1 MAQKRG
7 NGEGS
12 IYRRKDG
19 RWVGQYLV
27 YTDKGPKYRYLY
39 GKTRQAVAE
48 KLTKTMADRDGG
60 LVFDAGTVT
69 LAEYLERWLN
79 DSVRDTV
86 RQRTFERYESIVRI
100 HLASTLGRIKLKSL
114 TPAHVRGLYRS
125 KLDSG
130 LAPRTVQ
137 YIHTTLHKALKQAV
151 NDGLIPRNA
160 TEAVKAPR
168 PTKKE
173 VQTLSPSDARAFLE
187 TARGDRREALY
198 VLALTSGMR
207 EGELLGLKWEDVNL
221 PVGTLSVRRTL
232 SIPQNGYIFEPPK
245 NQKGR
250 NIKLTAPAMEAL
262 KRHRAAQNEE
272 RLRLGGLWED
282 QALVFPNQTGKPMH
296 PWVLMSSFKK
306 ILKKAGLPENT
317 RLHDLR
323 HTTATL
329 LLGKGTHPKIVQEIL
344 GHATVS
350 ITLDTYSHVLP
361 TMQDQAVANMES
373 ALF

>member
-221 PVGTLSVRRTL
+221 PVGTHSVRRTL
-232 SIPQNGYIFEPPK
+232 SKTNNRYIFEPPK

-296 PWVLMSSFKK
+296 P
-306 ILKKAGLPENT
+306 
-317 RLHDLR
+317 
-323 HTTATL
+323 
-329 LLGKGTHPKIVQEIL
+329 
-344 GHATVS
+344 
-350 ITLDTYSHVLP
+350 
-361 TMQDQAVANMES
+361 
-373 ALF
+373 